1 MKYKIII
8 LVVIL
13 ALLLG
18 LKVISNRT
26 EEKWKVVMAEKVF
39 IVEVADTDRL
49 RERGLSGHSPLLE
62 NQGMLF
68 VFEKEGK
75 YVFWMKD
82 MLFPIDIIWIDKN
95 FTVNHIETD
104 LSRETYPKFFYP
116 KDNILY
122 VLEVLA
128 GQASSSKINIGD
140 TVKFIKK

>member
-1 MKYKIII
+1 
-8 LVVIL
+8 
-13 ALLLG
+13 
-18 LKVISNRT
+18 
-26 EEKWKVVMAEKVF
+26 
-39 IVEVADTDRL
+39 
-49 RERGLSGHSPLLE
+49 
-62 NQGMLF
+62 GMLF